1 MVSDNMMVSRTF
13 GKLTDFAT
21 MSSLSWESSANG
33 GRVFVM
39 KEKFT
44 DLTNTGN
51 STTVC
56 RIQLQ
61 GVLNLVGGVLISPGA
76 HLWDWT
82 DTDCIHANEGL
93 QLQIHSLNSAYTL
106 VKMNSAAET
115 NPGRVS
121 LKNDAN
127 VDNMV
132 VKMVKMNADRTE
144 FVADNTAELTAQE
157 DRFLVFDGVSYLVYE
172 T

>member
-1 MVSDNMMVSRTF
+1 
-13 GKLTDFAT
+13 
-21 MSSLSWESSANG
+21 
-33 GRVFVM
+33 M

-61 GVLNLVGGVLISPGA
+61 GVLNLVAGDLISPGA

-93 QLQIHSLNSAYTL
+93 QLQIHSLNSAYAL
-106 VKMNSAAET
+106 VKMNSATET

-121 LKNDAN
+121 LTNDAN
-127 VDNMV
+127 IDNMV

-144 FVADNTAELTAQE
+144 FVADNTAEVTAQE